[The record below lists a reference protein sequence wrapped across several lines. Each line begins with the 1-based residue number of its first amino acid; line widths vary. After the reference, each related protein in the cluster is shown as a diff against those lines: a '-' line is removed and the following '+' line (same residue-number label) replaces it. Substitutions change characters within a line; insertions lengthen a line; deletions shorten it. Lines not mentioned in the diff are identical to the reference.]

1 MIHSVCVLVLIA
13 ICCDAI
19 KGQFVPINAYQVK
32 SSKQTHGT
40 KQKLGFFGPMSF
52 KKGPWHTLSKQDPS
66 KTNFKRTTPHKVNK
80 SSTKNTK
87 RYGVPYAGVG
97 YPYYNYNNNL
107 YGRSLTPYQGYYDT
121 MMSNQKGYFN
131 NYKKDFV
138 HNQYFMSP
146 NEPVYEYS
154 VKPSRNQNPKSRSD
168 ALHYRTLSGYGYLNN
183 EELLARSKN
192 KEGRLASR
200 SWQKPWSL
208 VRPLEIKKHVQR
220 MELEKHG
227 DDYPDGSNTR
237 PDLML
242 PRMEERD
249 PYYDGVEDEA
259 EHGYGRNLP
268 MKTLEKGG
276 GCKPCQN
283 LKPGEKIVPLYM
295 CCAKVGPD
303 GKPVNPKIAKQFPH
317 IDQCAMP
324 DNQRKECGFMGITKA
339 QCEAKKCCWRPLGK
353 GSTEPWCYHPKAQPP
368 IPPIPGMPGVPAVPP
383 TVPGPPKVPK
393 GPDGKPPKGPDGKV
407 VTPTGPD
414 GKPEG
419 EKGPDGKPKPPDTD
433 QCVIEPD
440 QRKECGFMGIKQP
453 ECEGKGCCWRP
464 LENGSKA
471 PWCFFPAKK
480 EPGPPV
486 PAPPGTP
493 GVPAVPPTVP
503 GPPKVP
509 KGPDGK
515 PPKGPDGKVVTPT
528 GPDGKPEGEK
538 GPDGK
543 PTPPNGD
550 QCEIEPDERKEC
562 GYMGIKQPE
571 CEGKGCC
578 WKPLE
583 NGSKAPWCFFPA
595 KKEPGPPVPAPPGHP
610 GVPAVPPTVPGP
622 PAVPKGPDGKPP
634 KGPDGKVVT
643 PTGPDGKPEGEKGPD
658 GKPTPP
664 EAEQCEIKPS
674 ERKEC
679 GYFGIKKPECVGK
692 GCCWKPLENGSKAP
706 WCFFPAKKEPGPPVP
721 APPGHPG
728 VPAVPP
734 TVLGPPAVPKGP
746 DGKPPKGPDGK
757 VVTPTGPDGKPE
769 GEKGPDGKPTPPES
783 DQCEIEPD
791 ERKECGYMGIKQP
804 ECEGKGC
811 CWKPL
816 ENGSKAPW
824 CFFPAKKEPGPPVPA
839 PPGTPGVPAVPPTVP
854 GPPEV
859 PKGPDGKP
867 PKGPDGK
874 VVTPTGPDG
883 KPEGEKGPDGTPTPP
898 DSEQCEIEPDERK
911 ECGFMGI
918 KQPECEGKG
927 CCWRPLENGSKA
939 PWCFFPAKKEPGPPV
954 PAPPGTP
961 GVPAVP
967 PTLPGPPEVPKGPD
981 GKPPKGPDG
990 KVVTPTGPDGKPEG
1004 EKGPDG
1010 KPTPPDSD
1018 QCDIEPSARKEC
1030 GYFGI
1035 KKPECEGKGCCWKPL
1050 ENGSKAPWCFYPAK
1064 KEPGPPVPAPPGTP
1078 GVPAVPPVVPGPPE
1092 VPKGP
1097 DGKPPK
1103 GPDGKVVTPTGPDG
1117 KPEGEKGPDGT
1128 PTPPDSEQCEIEP
1141 DERKECGYMGIKQPE
1156 CESKGCCWRPLENGS
1171 KAPWCFFPAKKEPG
1185 PPVPAPPGHP
1195 GIPGVPAPP
1204 VPGPPVVPKGPDGK
1218 PPKGPDGKVV
1228 TPTGPDGKPEG
1239 EKGPDGKPTP
1249 PEAEQCDI
1257 ESKARKE
1264 CGYFGIKKPECEGKG
1279 CCWKPLENG
1288 SKAPW
1293 CFYPAKKEPGPPVPG
1308 APGVPGPPE
1317 IPTEPE
1323 IPYTCR
1329 DLATN
1334 INDDGRGNA
1343 VYLDRH
1349 DVKCDDGEA
1358 LSGFHLKRSGGNK
1371 YQITYKCCKTPKAG
1385 TPTPVDNPFTDD
1397 GRGGLVYLDR
1407 QDIKCEN
1414 SYLSRFKMDRKPGG
1428 GQYRFSYTCY
1438 DVPGEKQ
1445 CQALTTKMNADG
1457 GGNGNAV
1464 YLDRHDVKCPDLHF
1478 LSRWHLKR
1486 DGKGDN
1492 VQFEFTCC
1500 KGLPQPE
1507 TTPEAPA
1514 VPGPPVVPKGP
1525 DGKPPKGPDGKVV
1538 TPTGPDGKPE
1548 GEKGPDG
1555 KPTPPDNEQCEI
1567 EPDERKECGYMGI
1580 KQPECEGKGCC
1591 WRPLENG
1598 SKAPWCFFP
1607 AKKEPGPPVPGTP
1620 GTPGPPVV
1628 PKGPDGKPP
1637 KGPDGKVVTPTGPDG
1652 KPEGEKGP
1660 DGTPTPPDN
1669 EQCEI
1674 EPDERKE
1681 CGYMGIKQPECEGKG
1696 CCWKPLEN
1704 GSKAPWCFFPAK
1716 KEPGPPV
1723 PGTPGTPG
1731 PPAVPKGPDG
1741 KPPKGPDG
1749 KVVTPTGP
1757 DGKPEGEKGPDG
1769 TPTPPDNEQCEIEPD
1784 ERKECGYMGIK
1795 QPECEGKGCCWRPL
1809 ENGSKAPWCFF
1820 PAKKEP
1826 GPPVPGTPGAPGPP
1840 VVPKGPDGKLPKG
1853 PDGKVV
1859 TPTGPDGKPE
1869 GEKGPDGTPTPPDNE
1884 QCEIEPDER
1893 KECGYMG
1900 IKQPECEGKGCCW
1913 KPLENGSKAPWCFF
1927 PAKKEP
1933 GPPVPGLPEVPT
1945 EPEIPYTCRDLATNI
1960 NDDGRGNAV
1969 YLDRHDVKCDDGEAL
1984 SGFHLKRSGGN
1995 KYQITYKCCKTPK
2008 AGTPTPVDNPFT
2020 DDGRGGLVYL
2030 DRQDIK
2036 CENSYLS
2043 TFKMNRKPGGGQY
2056 RFSYTCYDVP
2066 GEKQCQ
2072 ALTTKMN
2079 ADGGGNGN
2087 AVYLDRHDVK
2097 CPDLHFL
2104 SRWHLKRDGKGDNVQ
2119 FEYTCC
2125 KGLPQPEP
2133 SPGTPG
2139 PPEVPKGPDGKPPK
2153 GPDGKVVTPTG
2164 PDGKPEGEKG
2174 PDGTPTPPD
2183 NEQCEIEPDERKECG
2198 YMGIKQPECEG
2209 KGCCWRPLE
2218 NGSKAPW
2225 CFFPAKKEPTTI
2237 SVPVPPIPG
2246 PPTPSKPTP
2255 GVVNPEPKP
2264 KGPDGKVETPTGPN
2278 GEPEGEKGPDGS
2290 PTPPDNEQCE
2300 IEPDERKECGYMGIK
2315 QPECEGKGCCW
2326 RPLENGSKA
2335 PWCFFPAKKEP
2346 GSPDT
2351 TPPELKPDNSGNTP
2365 TPNDPETG
2373 KPAESPEP
2381 QKPTKPEPQTPEEKE
2396 KAITDAKDGKGDD
2409 NPKKQQPQPCTTPD
2423 CQTNLFREYKKK
2435 TESLITALITTGGNH
2450 GVELYSTGCSKKDC
2464 TGAVGMIKLDGT
2476 QVGGGTDG
2484 MNIVV
2489 LSYPS
2494 YEIQH
2499 SKVYETGTSEV
2510 ETEKMVKFIGGIK
2523 APSIIMIVAQGEV
2536 FGQMTDDAWTLF
2548 DSLGCCRTLI
2558 KTSGS
2563 SFAMLTYK
2571 GTNTLPWIQV
2581 QQRPAG
2587 MGASAIFAI
2596 LGQHTEYM
2604 AFGGSGG
2611 TITNLIKGF
2620 DEAQG
2625 GGRRHIQY
2633 APMIEAE
2640 SENEPQRPLTM
2651 LATEASHEVPVVELR
2666 PTVSSNKATYYTN
2679 EGAKIDGFIGDGGG
2693 ASQTESQ
2700 MLEGDM
2706 IRGIDPR
2713 TDQPAN
2719 YETHIEGAK
2728 RKKDDKEDKKPKVIV
2743 YNNHPYGGGFHQ
2755 GAQPHPEAHVEGL
2768 HHPQLLP
2775 YHPELDGD
2783 KVEHGKYN
2791 PNQPVQGTLVH
2802 TGQMAYDPH
2811 HTAVHE
2817 VYRPKNLNNQ
2827 NEEQIWVPHFSN
2839 HNEGLNTFEDNQHG
2853 QIVSVTPDQHP
2864 QDFLHN
2870 DVHEGFRGPARA
2882 PGMHGFQY
2890 ENHHQE
2896 MIEPYHGGCVDCG
2909 YNFPSDGSLPP
2920 GPPCCHHPEPPPVH
2934 HCEHPPCDGRPPILN
2949 IPHPYVITS
2958 NEPMGPEDEHF
2969 SKENN
2974 SVPIS
2979 HTPHVEAPFK
2989 IHSQPHEIHR
2999 LAAPVHA
3006 VHPAVVHGAQYG
3018 LPHAYAGHPFGPPHI
3033 HPPPPHNKKEDKKP
3047 KKAEDIHQPAENYV
3061 KAKLK
3066 EMLTTELNK
3075 KLDELNLKS
3084 ATSGDT
3090 RENKGNEIL
3099 DFENTNEFS
3108 SDENQKSQSNKH
3120 ESPDQHKEMSAAV
3133 EEEHHGSSNPNAN
3146 PSSDSDKSSSSNH
3159 ESSSNHGSSSNH
3171 QSSSSSSFSHETK
3184 EDSKEENGHHSGS
3197 SNPNN
3202 NESSLSDE
3210 EKIPSAKKVKN
3221 DNKGF
3226 SSSSKGS
3233 DSGNSGG
3240 SSSGSSSSSY
3250 SGSSDSSTSSS
3261 GSSGSLDSGNHGDNG
3276 KETFKFGSNDDF
3288 QDAPNEQSDQK
3299 QSQEESQSGPDST
3312 TDLNNLDDGYSRSH
3326 SPKYSLKKKG
3336 SKITSGVLRSK
3347 SAPKYQERCKR
3358 YRVLKNGKKLKLK
3371 FNKKNCVEKEP
3382 PTESGEGTTD
3392 AKQDNDYSY
3401 YENNNKMKVNP
3412 SQDYLSDFK
3421 DSVYATNTEN
3431 IYDQGGMNVAQS
3443 ILQKDVSEAYK
3454 TANDILKVEDALDKN
3469 SKSKLNAKRK
3479 KKHKIDRHAAKK
3491 RVFKKKTKP
3500 KATVTEDYDTS
3511 LDDLL
3516 DATSFDW

>member
-1 MIHSVCVLVLIA
+1 LYSKMIHSVCVLVLIA

-227 DDYPDGSNTR
+227 DDYPDEGSNTR

-419 EKGPDGKPKPPDTD
+419 EKGPDGKPKPPDT
-433 QCVIEPD
+433 
-440 QRKECGFMGIKQP
+440 
-453 ECEGKGCCWRP
+453 
-464 LENGSKA
+464 
-471 PWCFFPAKK
+471 
-480 EPGPPV
+480 
-486 PAPPGTP
+486 
-493 GVPAVPPTVP
+493 
-503 GPPKVP
+503 
-509 KGPDGK
+509 
-515 PPKGPDGKVVTPT
+515 
-528 GPDGKPEGEK
+528 
-538 GPDGK
+538 
-543 PTPPNGD
+543 D

-811 CWKPL
+811 CW
-816 ENGSKAPW
+816 
-824 CFFPAKKEPGPPVPA
+824 
-839 PPGTPGVPAVPPTVP
+839 
-854 GPPEV
+854 
-859 PKGPDGKP
+859 
-867 PKGPDGK
+867 
-874 VVTPTGPDG
+874 
-883 KPEGEKGPDGTPTPP
+883 
-898 DSEQCEIEPDERK
+898 
-911 ECGFMGI
+911 
-918 KQPECEGKG
+918 
-927 CCWRPLENGSKA
+927 
-939 PWCFFPAKKEPGPPV
+939 
-954 PAPPGTP
+954 
-961 GVPAVP
+961 
-967 PTLPGPPEVPKGPD
+967 
-981 GKPPKGPDG
+981 
-990 KVVTPTGPDGKPEG
+990 
-1004 EKGPDG
+1004 
-1010 KPTPPDSD
+1010 
-1018 QCDIEPSARKEC
+1018 
-1030 GYFGI
+1030 
-1035 KKPECEGKGCCWKPL
+1035 
-1050 ENGSKAPWCFYPAK
+1050 
-1064 KEPGPPVPAPPGTP
+1064 
-1078 GVPAVPPVVPGPPE
+1078 
-1092 VPKGP
+1092 
-1097 DGKPPK
+1097 
-1103 GPDGKVVTPTGPDG
+1103 
-1117 KPEGEKGPDGT
+1117 
-1128 PTPPDSEQCEIEP
+1128 
-1141 DERKECGYMGIKQPE
+1141 
-1156 CESKGCCWRPLENGS
+1156 RPLENGS

-1317 IPTEPE
+1317 I
-1323 IPYTCR
+1323 
-1329 DLATN
+1329 
-1334 INDDGRGNA
+1334 
-1343 VYLDRH
+1343 
-1349 DVKCDDGEA
+1349 
-1358 LSGFHLKRSGGNK
+1358 
-1371 YQITYKCCKTPKAG
+1371 
-1385 TPTPVDNPFTDD
+1385 
-1397 GRGGLVYLDR
+1397 
-1407 QDIKCEN
+1407 
-1414 SYLSRFKMDRKPGG
+1414 
-1428 GQYRFSYTCY
+1428 
-1438 DVPGEKQ
+1438 
-1445 CQALTTKMNADG
+1445 
-1457 GGNGNAV
+1457 
-1464 YLDRHDVKCPDLHF
+1464 
-1478 LSRWHLKR
+1478 
-1486 DGKGDN
+1486 
-1492 VQFEFTCC
+1492 
-1500 KGLPQPE
+1500 
-1507 TTPEAPA
+1507 
-1514 VPGPPVVPKGP
+1514 
-1525 DGKPPKGPDGKVV
+1525 
-1538 TPTGPDGKPE
+1538 
-1548 GEKGPDG
+1548 
-1555 KPTPPDNEQCEI
+1555 
-1567 EPDERKECGYMGI
+1567 
-1580 KQPECEGKGCC
+1580 
-1591 WRPLENG
+1591 
-1598 SKAPWCFFP
+1598 
-1607 AKKEPGPPVPGTP
+1607 
-1620 GTPGPPVV
+1620 
-1628 PKGPDGKPP
+1628 
-1637 KGPDGKVVTPTGPDG
+1637 
-1652 KPEGEKGP
+1652 
-1660 DGTPTPPDN
+1660 
-1669 EQCEI
+1669 
-1674 EPDERKE
+1674 
-1681 CGYMGIKQPECEGKG
+1681 
-1696 CCWKPLEN
+1696 
-1704 GSKAPWCFFPAK
+1704 
-1716 KEPGPPV
+1716 
-1723 PGTPGTPG
+1723 
-1731 PPAVPKGPDG
+1731 
-1741 KPPKGPDG
+1741 
-1749 KVVTPTGP
+1749 
-1757 DGKPEGEKGPDG
+1757 
-1769 TPTPPDNEQCEIEPD
+1769 
-1784 ERKECGYMGIK
+1784 
-1795 QPECEGKGCCWRPL
+1795 
-1809 ENGSKAPWCFF
+1809 
-1820 PAKKEP
+1820 
-1826 GPPVPGTPGAPGPP
+1826 
-1840 VVPKGPDGKLPKG
+1840 
-1853 PDGKVV
+1853 
-1859 TPTGPDGKPE
+1859 
-1869 GEKGPDGTPTPPDNE
+1869 
-1884 QCEIEPDER
+1884 
-1893 KECGYMG
+1893 
-1900 IKQPECEGKGCCW
+1900 
-1913 KPLENGSKAPWCFF
+1913 
-1927 PAKKEP
+1927 
-1933 GPPVPGLPEVPT
+1933 PT

>member
-1 MIHSVCVLVLIA
+1 
-13 ICCDAI
+13 
-19 KGQFVPINAYQVK
+19 
-32 SSKQTHGT
+32 
-40 KQKLGFFGPMSF
+40 
-52 KKGPWHTLSKQDPS
+52 
-66 KTNFKRTTPHKVNK
+66 
-80 SSTKNTK
+80 
-87 RYGVPYAGVG
+87 
-97 YPYYNYNNNL
+97 
-107 YGRSLTPYQGYYDT
+107 
-121 MMSNQKGYFN
+121 
-131 NYKKDFV
+131 
-138 HNQYFMSP
+138 
-146 NEPVYEYS
+146 
-154 VKPSRNQNPKSRSD
+154 
-168 ALHYRTLSGYGYLNN
+168 
-183 EELLARSKN
+183 
-192 KEGRLASR
+192 
-200 SWQKPWSL
+200 
-208 VRPLEIKKHVQR
+208 
-220 MELEKHG
+220 
-227 DDYPDGSNTR
+227 
-237 PDLML
+237 
-242 PRMEERD
+242 
-249 PYYDGVEDEA
+249 
-259 EHGYGRNLP
+259 
-268 MKTLEKGG
+268 
-276 GCKPCQN
+276 
-283 LKPGEKIVPLYM
+283 
-295 CCAKVGPD
+295 
-303 GKPVNPKIAKQFPH
+303 
-317 IDQCAMP
+317 
-324 DNQRKECGFMGITKA
+324 
-339 QCEAKKCCWRPLGK
+339 
-353 GSTEPWCYHPKAQPP
+353 
-368 IPPIPGMPGVPAVPP
+368 
-383 TVPGPPKVPK
+383 
-393 GPDGKPPKGPDGKV
+393 
-407 VTPTGPD
+407 
-414 GKPEG
+414 
-419 EKGPDGKPKPPDTD
+419 
-433 QCVIEPD
+433 
-440 QRKECGFMGIKQP
+440 FMGIKQP
-453 ECEGKGCCWRP
+453 ECEGKGCCWR
-464 LENGSKA
+464 
-471 PWCFFPAKK
+471 
-480 EPGPPV
+480 
-486 PAPPGTP
+486 
-493 GVPAVPPTVP
+493 
-503 GPPKVP
+503 
-509 KGPDGK
+509 
-515 PPKGPDGKVVTPT
+515 
-528 GPDGKPEGEK
+528 
-538 GPDGK
+538 
-543 PTPPNGD
+543 
-550 QCEIEPDERKEC
+550 
-562 GYMGIKQPE
+562 
-571 CEGKGCC
+571 
-578 WKPLE
+578 
-583 NGSKAPWCFFPA
+583 
-595 KKEPGPPVPAPPGHP
+595 
-610 GVPAVPPTVPGP
+610 
-622 PAVPKGPDGKPP
+622 
-634 KGPDGKVVT
+634 
-643 PTGPDGKPEGEKGPD
+643 
-658 GKPTPP
+658 
-664 EAEQCEIKPS
+664 
-674 ERKEC
+674 
-679 GYFGIKKPECVGK
+679 
-692 GCCWKPLENGSKAP
+692 PLENGSKAP

-811 CWKPL
+811 CWK
-816 ENGSKAPW
+816 
-824 CFFPAKKEPGPPVPA
+824 
-839 PPGTPGVPAVPPTVP
+839 
-854 GPPEV
+854 
-859 PKGPDGKP
+859 
-867 PKGPDGK
+867 
-874 VVTPTGPDG
+874 
-883 KPEGEKGPDGTPTPP
+883 
-898 DSEQCEIEPDERK
+898 
-911 ECGFMGI
+911 
-918 KQPECEGKG
+918 
-927 CCWRPLENGSKA
+927 PLENGSKA

-1317 IPTEPE
+1317 I
-1323 IPYTCR
+1323 
-1329 DLATN
+1329 
-1334 INDDGRGNA
+1334 
-1343 VYLDRH
+1343 
-1349 DVKCDDGEA
+1349 
-1358 LSGFHLKRSGGNK
+1358 
-1371 YQITYKCCKTPKAG
+1371 
-1385 TPTPVDNPFTDD
+1385 
-1397 GRGGLVYLDR
+1397 
-1407 QDIKCEN
+1407 
-1414 SYLSRFKMDRKPGG
+1414 
-1428 GQYRFSYTCY
+1428 
-1438 DVPGEKQ
+1438 
-1445 CQALTTKMNADG
+1445 
-1457 GGNGNAV
+1457 
-1464 YLDRHDVKCPDLHF
+1464 
-1478 LSRWHLKR
+1478 
-1486 DGKGDN
+1486 
-1492 VQFEFTCC
+1492 
-1500 KGLPQPE
+1500 
-1507 TTPEAPA
+1507 
-1514 VPGPPVVPKGP
+1514 
-1525 DGKPPKGPDGKVV
+1525 
-1538 TPTGPDGKPE
+1538 
-1548 GEKGPDG
+1548 
-1555 KPTPPDNEQCEI
+1555 
-1567 EPDERKECGYMGI
+1567 
-1580 KQPECEGKGCC
+1580 
-1591 WRPLENG
+1591 
-1598 SKAPWCFFP
+1598 
-1607 AKKEPGPPVPGTP
+1607 
-1620 GTPGPPVV
+1620 
-1628 PKGPDGKPP
+1628 
-1637 KGPDGKVVTPTGPDG
+1637 
-1652 KPEGEKGP
+1652 
-1660 DGTPTPPDN
+1660 
-1669 EQCEI
+1669 
-1674 EPDERKE
+1674 
-1681 CGYMGIKQPECEGKG
+1681 
-1696 CCWKPLEN
+1696 
-1704 GSKAPWCFFPAK
+1704 
-1716 KEPGPPV
+1716 
-1723 PGTPGTPG
+1723 
-1731 PPAVPKGPDG
+1731 
-1741 KPPKGPDG
+1741 
-1749 KVVTPTGP
+1749 
-1757 DGKPEGEKGPDG
+1757 
-1769 TPTPPDNEQCEIEPD
+1769 
-1784 ERKECGYMGIK
+1784 
-1795 QPECEGKGCCWRPL
+1795 
-1809 ENGSKAPWCFF
+1809 
-1820 PAKKEP
+1820 
-1826 GPPVPGTPGAPGPP
+1826 
-1840 VVPKGPDGKLPKG
+1840 
-1853 PDGKVV
+1853 
-1859 TPTGPDGKPE
+1859 
-1869 GEKGPDGTPTPPDNE
+1869 
-1884 QCEIEPDER
+1884 
-1893 KECGYMG
+1893 
-1900 IKQPECEGKGCCW
+1900 
-1913 KPLENGSKAPWCFF
+1913 
-1927 PAKKEP
+1927 
-1933 GPPVPGLPEVPT
+1933 PT

>member
-227 DDYPDGSNTR
+227 DDYPDEGSNTR

-1317 IPTEPE
+1317 I
-1323 IPYTCR
+1323 
-1329 DLATN
+1329 
-1334 INDDGRGNA
+1334 
-1343 VYLDRH
+1343 
-1349 DVKCDDGEA
+1349 
-1358 LSGFHLKRSGGNK
+1358 
-1371 YQITYKCCKTPKAG
+1371 
-1385 TPTPVDNPFTDD
+1385 
-1397 GRGGLVYLDR
+1397 
-1407 QDIKCEN
+1407 
-1414 SYLSRFKMDRKPGG
+1414 
-1428 GQYRFSYTCY
+1428 
-1438 DVPGEKQ
+1438 
-1445 CQALTTKMNADG
+1445 
-1457 GGNGNAV
+1457 
-1464 YLDRHDVKCPDLHF
+1464 
-1478 LSRWHLKR
+1478 
-1486 DGKGDN
+1486 
-1492 VQFEFTCC
+1492 
-1500 KGLPQPE
+1500 
-1507 TTPEAPA
+1507 
-1514 VPGPPVVPKGP
+1514 
-1525 DGKPPKGPDGKVV
+1525 
-1538 TPTGPDGKPE
+1538 
-1548 GEKGPDG
+1548 
-1555 KPTPPDNEQCEI
+1555 
-1567 EPDERKECGYMGI
+1567 
-1580 KQPECEGKGCC
+1580 
-1591 WRPLENG
+1591 
-1598 SKAPWCFFP
+1598 
-1607 AKKEPGPPVPGTP
+1607 
-1620 GTPGPPVV
+1620 
-1628 PKGPDGKPP
+1628 
-1637 KGPDGKVVTPTGPDG
+1637 
-1652 KPEGEKGP
+1652 
-1660 DGTPTPPDN
+1660 
-1669 EQCEI
+1669 
-1674 EPDERKE
+1674 
-1681 CGYMGIKQPECEGKG
+1681 
-1696 CCWKPLEN
+1696 
-1704 GSKAPWCFFPAK
+1704 
-1716 KEPGPPV
+1716 
-1723 PGTPGTPG
+1723 
-1731 PPAVPKGPDG
+1731 
-1741 KPPKGPDG
+1741 
-1749 KVVTPTGP
+1749 
-1757 DGKPEGEKGPDG
+1757 
-1769 TPTPPDNEQCEIEPD
+1769 
-1784 ERKECGYMGIK
+1784 
-1795 QPECEGKGCCWRPL
+1795 
-1809 ENGSKAPWCFF
+1809 
-1820 PAKKEP
+1820 
-1826 GPPVPGTPGAPGPP
+1826 
-1840 VVPKGPDGKLPKG
+1840 
-1853 PDGKVV
+1853 
-1859 TPTGPDGKPE
+1859 
-1869 GEKGPDGTPTPPDNE
+1869 
-1884 QCEIEPDER
+1884 
-1893 KECGYMG
+1893 
-1900 IKQPECEGKGCCW
+1900 
-1913 KPLENGSKAPWCFF
+1913 
-1927 PAKKEP
+1927 
-1933 GPPVPGLPEVPT
+1933 PT